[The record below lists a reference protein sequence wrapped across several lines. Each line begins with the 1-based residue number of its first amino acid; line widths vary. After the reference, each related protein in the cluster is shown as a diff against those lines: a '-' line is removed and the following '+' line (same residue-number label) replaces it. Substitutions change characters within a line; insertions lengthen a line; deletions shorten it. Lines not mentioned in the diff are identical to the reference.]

1 MIPTFDESRQAP
13 HNPFGG
19 PPLELNS
26 DFGSL
31 DGDALDLVERRY
43 GDRGLAVKRE
53 RFSSRNENGDIVCT
67 ARDGEQIV
75 GTLSVRLDGKDG
87 LHADLLFGAE
97 LAEWRA
103 AGIKLCEF
111 GSLAVD
117 RHSHNAKRVLA
128 QIFHLGY
135 LHAHRR
141 EGCDRLI
148 IEVNP
153 RHVAFYRR
161 YLGLLPY
168 TMARHNPR
176 VDAPAVLMSIDFRTV
191 REQIGLWG
199 GRPEMLAAARC
210 LYPLAWDEAT
220 EASMLA
226 KLP

>member
-1 MIPTFDESRQAP
+1 MP
-13 HNPFGG
+13 
-19 PPLELNS
+19 
-26 DFGSL
+26 
-31 DGDALDLVERRY
+31 
-43 GDRGLAVKRE
+43 
-53 RFSSRNENGDIVCT
+53 
-67 ARDGEQIV
+67 
-75 GTLSVRLDGKDG
+75 
-87 LHADLLFGAE
+87 DLLFGAE

-103 AGIKLCEF
+103 SGIKLCEF
-111 GSLAVD
+111 GRLAVD

-128 QIFHLGY
+128 QVFHLGY

-141 EGCDRLI
+141 ARCERLI

-168 TMARHNPR
+168 TTARHNPR
-176 VDAPAVLMSIDFRTV
+176 VNAPAVLMSIDFATV
-191 REQIGLWG
+191 REQIALWG
-199 GRPEMLAAARC
+199 GRPEQMAQARS